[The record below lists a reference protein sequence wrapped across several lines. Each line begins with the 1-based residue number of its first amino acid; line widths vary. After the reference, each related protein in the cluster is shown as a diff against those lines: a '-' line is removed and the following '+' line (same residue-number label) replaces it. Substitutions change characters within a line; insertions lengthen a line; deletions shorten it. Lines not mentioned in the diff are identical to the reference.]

1 MPHVRRHVLLRLD
14 APPDRVFELAR
25 DVLGLGPDDD
35 GSSLHGRLPHDTTG
49 NGMLRVDVV
58 ARPDGGATAEL
69 HAENSMRVPF
79 FQWFFRP
86 VIAFTMGRLVR
97 HAGNVLEA
105 AVAGLEPPP
114 PPTTPTFLPAVEFS
128 ADQMRLLA
136 SVCALGAL
144 AAYGSA
150 LFAQVGGPMRAS
162 FHASEQDLSFALAIT
177 RPGALLAL
185 ILGVAADSRGRRKI
199 LAVAFAGLCASNA
212 VAAVSPNFA
221 VFTGSQLLTRGF
233 VNAVVLVAG
242 IAAVEDAPDGA
253 RAFSAMMLGLSA
265 GAGFAIS
272 VALLPLADLASEAWR
287 ILFGVGAVS
296 IVFLPFVLRAM
307 PETRRWSEVNAR
319 GGRGRLSEIMHPAYG
334 PRFALLAGLAFLTN
348 MFNAPSASLTNTF
361 LHDAH
366 HFSNSAVAVFR
377 GVTNGVPGLLG
388 LVLGG
393 RLAESRGRRPVAVVA
408 LFVATAIQ
416 IGFFLSSGLALWLTS
431 TFAIIFTG
439 AATLAI
445 GTLDAEL
452 FPTEARGGSNSLL
465 LVCGV
470 AGSASGLALVGLL
483 RDQMGGLGRAIALCG
498 IAPLVAAIFLA
509 PRLPETAGLG
519 LDDVSPSEV

>member
-1 MPHVRRHVLLRLD
+1 MPHVRRRLLIHLD
-14 APPDRVFELAR
+14 APPDRVREVAR
-25 DVLGLGPDDD
+25 DALGLQAGGDRQ
-35 GSSLHGRLPHDTTG
+35 LLEGRLLHDTTG
-49 NGMLRVDVV
+49 NATLRVEVTAD
-58 ARPDGGATAEL
+58 AHGGSTAEL

-86 VIAFTMGRLVR
+86 VIAFSMGRLVR
-97 HAGNVLEA
+97 HAGDVLEA
-105 AVAGLEPPP
+105 AVAGVEPPAP
-114 PPTTPTFLPAVEFS
+114 PSTPTFLPAVEFTPE
-128 ADQMRLLA
+128 QMRLLA

-150 LFAQVGGPMRAS
+150 LFAQVGGPVRTS
-162 FHASEQDLSFALAIT
+162 FHASESDLSFALAIT

-185 ILGVAADSRGRRKI
+185 ILGVAADSRGRRQI
-199 LAVAFAGLCASNA
+199 LAVAFAGLCISNA
-212 VAAVSPNFA
+212 IAAVAPNFA

-253 RAFSAMMLGLSA
+253 RAFSAMMLGLAA

-272 VALLPLADLASEAWR
+272 VVLLPLADLASEAWR
-287 ILFGVGAVS
+287 ILFAVGAVS
-296 IVFLPFVLRAM
+296 IVCLPFVLRAM

-319 GGRGRLSEIMHPAYG
+319 GARGRLSDIVNPAYG
-334 PRFALLAGLAFLTN
+334 PRFAILAGLAFLTN

-366 HFSNSAVAVFR
+366 HFSNSSVALFR

-393 RLAESRGRRPVAVVA
+393 RLAESRGRRPVAVVS

-416 IGFFLSSGLALWLTS
+416 IAFFLSSGLALWLTS
-431 TFAIIFTG
+431 TFAIIGTG

-452 FPTEARGGSNSLL
+452 FPTEARGRSNSLL

-483 RDQMGGLGRAIALCG
+483 RDAMGGLGRAIAVCG
-498 IAPLVAAIFLA
+498 IAPLLAAVFLA
-509 PRLPETAGLG
+509 PKLPETAGRG